1 MPTLCRLPRLRT
13 QPTTSMIQAISR
25 TGVRLLLTLLIL
37 CFATGCTSDRER
49 RIPGEPTR
57 VVVWDF
63 GGVPGHQ
70 EWIKGAVERFN
81 AGRDDIEIELEIRDW
96 ATQRESLISSTII
109 GAGPDIIRCH
119 HKYSVEFGELGGLLP
134 MERFADWPEVKARIF
149 PNVLEHV
156 KYNGQHY
163 GVPVTMLPFVLAVNT
178 DIMARYDLD
187 VPTTWEG
194 MLEAGRILKE
204 YDLQAFT
211 MPAGLNLDTAYRFLP
226 LLYGAGGRVFNHDW
240 TQAGFN
246 GPAGKAALEFLVC
259 MKDEGY
265 MPAASAAYAFD
276 ENAAHW
282 STEKAAMSIEGPWWQ
297 DTVLGDF
304 GFDTDKL
311 ALAQVPMPATAYE
324 DNPRGVLLDVVMVA
338 ITGYTPVAE
347 EAWTVLKALNV
358 DDPVWQQP
366 NPKMGGIPTQLA
378 AYAPGVESPYID
390 LDELAESAR
399 RGIGWPGHPAITQVQ
414 RHIADAVNLAMS
426 GVMTPADALDQAA
439 VEVNEVLSDY

>member
-1 MPTLCRLPRLRT
+1 MIRAIVRSGLPLVLAV
-13 QPTTSMIQAISR
+13 MA
-25 TGVRLLLTLLIL
+25 LAL
-37 CFATGCTSDRER
+37 AAGCGDNRQR

-63 GGVPGHQ
+63 GGTPGSQ
-70 EWIKGAVERFN
+70 EWIREAVPRFN
-81 AGRDDIEIELEIRDW
+81 AERDDIEIELEIRDW

-134 MERFADWPEVKARIF
+134 LEQFEDWPAVKARIF

-178 DIMARYDLD
+178 EIMTRYDLA

-194 MLEAGRILKE
+194 MLEAGRILQE
-204 YDLQAFT
+204 HDLQAFT

-226 LLYGAGGRVFNHDW
+226 LLYGAGGRVFNDDW

-246 GPAGKAALEFLVC
+246 GPAGKGALEFLVR

-265 MPAASAAYAFD
+265 MPNASAAYAFD

-282 STEKAAMSIEGPWWQ
+282 STGKAAMSIEGPWWQ

-311 ALAQVPMPATAYE
+311 ALAQVPMPATPLE
-324 DNPRGVLLDVVMVA
+324 DNPQGVLLDVVMVA

-347 EAWTVLKALNV
+347 EAWTVLKALYA
-358 DDPVWQQP
+358 DDPVWQRP

-414 RHIADAVNLAMS
+414 RHIADAVNLAMA
-426 GVMTPADALDQAA
+426 GVASPSEALDQAA
-439 VEVNEVLSDY
+439 IEVNEILSDY

>member
-1 MPTLCRLPRLRT
+1 MSNLGQMIPAIVRTLLPPAL
-13 QPTTSMIQAISR
+13 IFL
-25 TGVRLLLTLLIL
+25 VLLLAVA
-37 CFATGCTSDRER
+37 CGDDRQR

-70 EWIKGAVERFN
+70 VWIKGAVKKFN
-81 AGRDDIEIELEIRDW
+81 ETRKDIVIELEIRDW

-134 MERFADWPEVKARIF
+134 MEQFEDWPEVKARIF

-156 KYNGQHY
+156 KYNGKHY
-163 GVPVTMLPFVLAVNT
+163 GVPITMLPFVLAVNT
-178 DIMARYDLD
+178 EIMARYGLE
-187 VPTTWEG
+187 VPTTWED
-194 MLEAGRILKE
+194 MLAMGRVLKKH
-204 YDLQAFT
+204 DLHAFT

-226 LLYGAGGRVFNHDW
+226 LLYGAGGRVFNDDW

-246 GPAGKAALEFLVC
+246 GPAGRAALEFLVR
-259 MKDEGY
+259 MKDKGY
-265 MPAASAAYAFD
+265 MPAAAAAYAFD

-282 STEKAAMSIEGPWWQ
+282 STGKAALSIEGPWWQ
-297 DTVLGDF
+297 NRLTDF
-304 GFDTDKL
+304 DFDTSKL
-311 ALAQVPMPATAYE
+311 ALAQVPMPATPLE
-324 DNPRGVLLDVVMVA
+324 DNPQGVLLDVVMVA
-338 ITGYTPVAE
+338 ITGYTPVADD
-347 EAWTVLKALNV
+347 AWTVLKALNV

-366 NPKMGGIPTQLA
+366 NPDMGGIPTLKA

-390 LDELAESAR
+390 LYQLAESAR

-426 GVMTPADALDQAA
+426 GAASPADALDQAA
-439 VEVNEVLSDY
+439 NEVNEILSDY

>member
-1 MPTLCRLPRLRT
+1 LQGVALDAYPLSLDKLVIKTRRWRPFLRAALLGTAALCL
-13 QPTTSMIQAISR
+13 
-25 TGVRLLLTLLIL
+25 
-37 CFATGCTSDRER
+37 ATCSAERER

-63 GGVPGHQ
+63 GGTPGAQ
-70 EWIKGAVERFN
+70 EWVRGAVARFN
-81 AGRDDIEIELEIRDW
+81 AERDDIEIELEIRDW

-134 MERFADWPEVKARIF
+134 LETFDDWPEVKARIF

-156 KYNGQHY
+156 KYDGKHY

-178 DIMARYDLD
+178 SIMERYGLD
-187 VPTTWEG
+187 VPTTWEQ
-194 MLEAGRILKE
+194 MLEAGRVLKE
-204 YDLQAFT
+204 HDLQAFT

-226 LLYGAGGRVFNHDW
+226 LLYGAGGRVFNDDW
-240 TQAGFN
+240 TAAGFN
-246 GPAGKAALEFLVC
+246 GPAGKAALEFLVG
-259 MKDEGY
+259 MKDAGY

-282 STEKAAMSIEGPWWQ
+282 TTEKVAMSIEGPWWQ

-311 ALAQVPMPATAYE
+311 ALAQVPMPATPLE
-324 DNPRGVLLDVVMVA
+324 DNPQGVLLDVVMVA
-338 ITGYTPVAE
+338 ITGYTPVPE

-358 DDPVWQQP
+358 DDPVWQNP
-366 NPKMGGIPTQLA
+366 NPKMGGIPTQMS
-378 AYAPGVESPYID
+378 AYREGVESPYID
-390 LDELAESAR
+390 LQELAESAR

-426 GVMTPADALDQAA
+426 GVLPPGEALDQAA
-439 VEVNEVLSDY
+439 AEVNEILSDY

>member
-1 MPTLCRLPRLRT
+1 MTALRNR
-13 QPTTSMIQAISR
+13 ACA
-25 TGVRLLLTLLIL
+25 LLLFLSI
-37 CFATGCTSDRER
+37 AGMVAGCSNDRDR
-49 RIPGEPTR
+49 HIPGEPTR

-70 EWIKGAVERFN
+70 EWIKAAVQTFN
-81 AGRDDIEIELEIRDW
+81 EERDDIVIELEIRDW

-134 MERFADWPEVKARIF
+134 LEQFEDWPQVKERIF

-156 KYNGQHY
+156 KYEGQHY

-178 DIMARYDLD
+178 DIMQRYNLE
-187 VPTTWEG
+187 VPATWEQ
-194 MLEAGRILKE
+194 MLQIGAILKQH
-204 YDLQAFT
+204 DLQVFT

-226 LLYGAGGRVFNHDW
+226 LLYGAGGRVFNEDW
-240 TQAGFN
+240 TAAGFN
-246 GPAGKAALEFLVC
+246 GPAGRAALEFLVG

-282 STEKAAMSIEGPWWQ
+282 TTGKVATSIEGPWWQ

-311 ALAQVPMPATAYE
+311 ALAQVPMPATPLE
-324 DNPRGVLLDVVMVA
+324 DNPQGVLLDVIMVA
-338 ITGYTPVAE
+338 ITGYSPVPD

-366 NPKMGGIPTQLA
+366 NPKMGGIPTQMS
-378 AYAPGVESPYID
+378 AYRPGVESPYID
-390 LDELAESAR
+390 LHELAESAS

-426 GVMTPADALDQAA
+426 GAMPPGEALDQAA
-439 VEVNEVLSDY
+439 AEVNEILSDY

>member
-1 MPTLCRLPRLRT
+1 MWILATLAVGFSL
-13 QPTTSMIQAISR
+13 
-25 TGVRLLLTLLIL
+25 
-37 CFATGCTSDRER
+37 GCGGEGPR
-49 RIPGEPTR
+49 RILGEPTR

-70 EWIKGAVERFN
+70 VWIKGAVKKFN
-81 AGRDDIEIELEIRDW
+81 ETRKDIVIELEIRDW

-134 MERFADWPEVKARIF
+134 MEQFDDWPDIKARIF

-156 KYNGQHY
+156 KYNGKHY
-163 GVPVTMLPFVLAVNT
+163 GVPITMLPFVLAINT
-178 DIMARYDLD
+178 EIMERYGLE
-187 VPTTWEG
+187 VPATWED
-194 MLEAGRILKE
+194 MLAMGRVLKKH
-204 YDLQAFT
+204 DLHAFT

-226 LLYGAGGRVFNHDW
+226 LLYGAGGRVFNDDW

-246 GPAGKAALEFLVC
+246 GPAGKAALEFLVR

-265 MPAASAAYAFD
+265 MPAAAAAYAFD

-282 STEKAAMSIEGPWWQ
+282 STGKAALSIEGPWWQ
-297 DTVLGDF
+297 NRLTDF
-304 GFDTDKL
+304 DFDTSKL
-311 ALAQVPMPATAYE
+311 ALSQVPMPATPLE
-324 DNPRGVLLDVVMVA
+324 DNPQGVLLDVVMVA
-338 ITGYTPVAE
+338 ITGYTPVAD

-366 NPKMGGIPTQLA
+366 NPDMGGIPTLKA

-390 LDELAESAR
+390 LDQLAESAR

-426 GVMTPADALDQAA
+426 GAASPADALDQAA
-439 VEVNEVLSDY
+439 YEVNEILSDY